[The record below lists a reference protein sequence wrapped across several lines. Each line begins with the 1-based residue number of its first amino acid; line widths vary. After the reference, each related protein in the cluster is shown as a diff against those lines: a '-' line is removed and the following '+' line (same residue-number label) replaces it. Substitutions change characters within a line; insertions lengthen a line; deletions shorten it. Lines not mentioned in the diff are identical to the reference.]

1 MNERTKMWMI
11 SRWSIWTLNVD
22 WNVGYTPLDLGLG
35 RWDVG
40 AKGEESVGGRG
51 VVRCCF
57 DAAVAVAVQSSGGKV
72 RAAATPAVRLPSASS
87 LARSLL

>member
-1 MNERTKMWMI
+1 M
-11 SRWSIWTLNVD
+11 
-22 WNVGYTPLDLGLG
+22 
-35 RWDVG
+35 G
-40 AKGEESVGGRG
+40 AKGEESMEGRG

-72 RAAATPAVRLPSASS
+72 RAAATPAVSLPSASS